1 MAEHALDA
9 VAVTI
14 AAEVAVNGFAAIG
27 LGRDDRQDAVHQQI
41 FADSITV
48 IALVG
53 QQRLGLGD
61 GDRHQGIDSAIVGRF
76 TARQDEADRASLI
89 VTAGVDLAR
98 KAAA

>member
-61 GDRHQGIDSAIVGRF
+61 GDRLRRSGHRTGSSGSWTR
-76 TARQDEADRASLI
+76 
-89 VTAGVDLAR
+89 
-98 KAAA
+98 